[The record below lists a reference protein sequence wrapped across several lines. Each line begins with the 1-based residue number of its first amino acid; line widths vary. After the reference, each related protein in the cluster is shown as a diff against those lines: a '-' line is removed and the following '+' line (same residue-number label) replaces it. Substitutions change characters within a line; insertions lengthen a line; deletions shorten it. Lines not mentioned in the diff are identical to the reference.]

1 LNSKILRTENTRFI
15 DLKSQKA
22 KSFSIKIDKNSMEK
36 VLGKQL
42 AVVSQLGNR
51 ENKVS
56 TIGTTFH
63 LHWEVFQV

>member
-1 LNSKILRTENTRFI
+1 
-15 DLKSQKA
+15 
-22 KSFSIKIDKNSMEK
+22 MEK